1 MDWYERIFREESGI
15 WWGIAGRGNDELVGA
30 CGFNDQNAD
39 HHSIQMGYWLLPEY
53 WRSGIMSL
61 ALPIILRYAFSEM
74 HIHRVHADV
83 EPDNLASFN
92 LLKKLGFT
100 HEGTLRDVE
109 YKDGKYLSLC
119 QMGLIKTDEA
129 AKVLAHP

>member
-1 MDWYERIFREESGI
+1 
-15 WWGIAGRGNDELVGA
+15 
-30 CGFNDQNAD
+30 
-39 HHSIQMGYWLLPEY
+39 
-53 WRSGIMSL
+53 MSQ

-92 LLKKLGFT
+92 LLKKLGFI

-119 QMGLIKTDEA
+119 QMGLIETDEA
-129 AKVLAHP
+129 AKAILFRKFSNVMMERP